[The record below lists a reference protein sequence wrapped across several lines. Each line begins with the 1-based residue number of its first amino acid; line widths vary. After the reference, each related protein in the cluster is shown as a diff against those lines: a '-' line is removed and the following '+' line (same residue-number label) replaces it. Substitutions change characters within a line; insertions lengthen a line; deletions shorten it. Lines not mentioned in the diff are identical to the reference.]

1 MADNC
6 KAVYVPS
13 DNTVAKNDTIVGT
26 ICTEKNVPVY
36 TSYGGDVCYASLAID
51 YYELGVETGKM
62 AAEILLGNK
71 SVSDIEIMTLTP
83 TVVYNEELCGQLGI
97 TVPEN

>member
-1 MADNC
+1 
-6 KAVYVPS
+6 
-13 DNTVAKNDTIVGT
+13 
-26 ICTEKNVPVY
+26 
-36 TSYGGDVCYASLAID
+36 
-51 YYELGVETGKM
+51 M